1 VAASHL
7 DWRAAVQIHYALAKE
22 YEDLGDYP
30 RSFQHLQHGARIR
43 RAHMQYDVERDLA
56 TVDWIIESFPVAP
69 SEAMADPGK
78 VAPSA
83 AAPIFILGLPR
94 SGSTLVDRILSSHSL
109 VSSAGELN
117 AFALAI
123 VDAVRKQSGRTQ
135 MSRQELIAASAS
147 LDFAALGRDYLERA
161 RASGATGDYFTDKM
175 PLNYLYCG
183 LIRRA
188 LPNAKIIHVS
198 RSPMAACY
206 AMYKMLFEDG
216 YPFSYDL
223 EEIGRYYLA
232 YRRLMEHWWRSMPGA
247 MLSLRYEDLISD
259 QLGVTLSLLKFC
271 GLEWQEACAQFH
283 QNPSPTTT
291 ASAAQ
296 VRRPLYDSS
305 VSQWRHYE
313 AQLAPLAAQ
322 LRAGGISVD

>member
-1 VAASHL
+1 MSRTPVPSCPGSDRFSPLSLNQSIEKRTVANDRSGSKGLTRRTAALGQNPSTTDPVSYTHLNPQLLFNRAAVRRYLGELAQAEADYDRVIALKPTDYEAYRNRSDLRTQSAERNHIAELEALVAASHL

-147 LDFAALGRDYLERA
+147 LDCAALGRDYLERA

-188 LPNAKIIHVS
+188 LPNACLLYTS
-198 RSPMAACY
+198 RC
-206 AMYKMLFEDG
+206 
-216 YPFSYDL
+216 
-223 EEIGRYYLA
+223 
-232 YRRLMEHWWRSMPGA
+232 
-247 MLSLRYEDLISD
+247 
-259 QLGVTLSLLKFC
+259 V
-271 GLEWQEACAQFH
+271 
-283 QNPSPTTT
+283 
-291 ASAAQ
+291 
-296 VRRPLYDSS
+296 
-305 VSQWRHYE
+305 
-313 AQLAPLAAQ
+313 
-322 LRAGGISVD
+322 